1 MVWQRV
7 FRITMTSS
15 CQGKSETL
23 GFYEPGRHSFRMGDE
38 LQYDLIMKKLL
49 KMIQNVLETVFWEKE
64 IVEKLDG
71 KTHKPRG

>member
-1 MVWQRV
+1 
-7 FRITMTSS
+7 
-15 CQGKSETL
+15 
-23 GFYEPGRHSFRMGDE
+23 MGDE